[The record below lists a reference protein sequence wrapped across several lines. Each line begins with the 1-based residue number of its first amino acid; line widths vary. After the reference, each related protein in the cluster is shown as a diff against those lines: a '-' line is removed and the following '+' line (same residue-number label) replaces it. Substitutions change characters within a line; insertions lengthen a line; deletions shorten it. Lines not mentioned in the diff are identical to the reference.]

1 MPDDSMRQPDDSIH
15 QTVTDRVKLTE
26 IIGTPKPD
34 IATKEMLA
42 LDSHCR
48 HFISLC
54 PFLCISTADAD
65 GNQDVSPRGDPPG
78 FVRVLDDRT
87 ILIPDRKGNRR
98 VDTMRNILENPNVGL
113 LLMLPGVEEVV
124 RINGKA
130 ALTEDPTLLV
140 DSAVNGSI
148 PALGVIVKIDDVF
161 FHCAKAVIRS
171 KLWDPETPIQ
181 RSEFPSYGEIV
192 RDQRAPD
199 AAAADINADL
209 QNDYKTRLY

>member
-1 MPDDSMRQPDDSIH
+1 MPDDSIRQA
-15 QTVTDRVKLTE
+15 VTDRVKLTE

-34 IATKEMLA
+34 IATKEMPA
-42 LDSHCR
+42 LDAHCR

-54 PFLCISTADAD
+54 PSLCISAADAD

-98 VDTMRNILENPNVGL
+98 VDTMRNILENPSVGL

-130 ALTEDPTLLV
+130 TLTEEPTLLA
-140 DSAVNGSI
+140 DSAVTAAPLPWGS
-148 PALGVIVKIDDVF
+148 
-161 FHCAKAVIRS
+161 S
-171 KLWDPETPIQ
+171 
-181 RSEFPSYGEIV
+181 
-192 RDQRAPD
+192 
-199 AAAADINADL
+199 
-209 QNDYKTRLY
+209 

>member
-1 MPDDSMRQPDDSIH
+1 MPDDTTPQSVED
-15 QTVTDRVKLTE
+15 TAKLIE
-26 IIGTPKPD
+26 IIGEPKPD
-34 IATKEMLA
+34 VATKEMPA

-54 PFLCISTADAD
+54 PFLCISTADAS

-124 RINGKA
+124 RINGEA
-130 ALTEDPTLLV
+130 TLTKDKTLLA

-171 KLWDPETPIQ
+171 KLWAPETPIQ
-181 RSEFPSYGEIV
+181 RSEFPTYGEIV
-192 RDQRAPD
+192 RDQRVPDGD
-199 AAAADINADL
+199 AANINAEL
-209 QNDYKTRLY
+209 QTDYKTRLY

>member
-1 MPDDSMRQPDDSIH
+1 MQDDATE
-15 QTVTDRVKLTE
+15 QTVRDSAKLTE
-26 IIGTPKPD
+26 IIGEPKPE
-34 IATKEMLA
+34 IATKEMPA
-42 LDSHCR
+42 LDRHCR
-48 HFISLC
+48 HFISFC
-54 PFLCISTADAD
+54 PFLCISTADAS
-65 GNQDVSPRGDPPG
+65 GNQDISPRGDPPG

-130 ALTEDPTLLV
+130 TLTDDPALLAG
-140 DSAVNGSI
+140 SAVNGTL
-148 PALGVIVKIDDVF
+148 PVLGIIVKIDDVF

-171 KLWDPETPIQ
+171 RLWDPETPI
-181 RSEFPSYGEIV
+181 RRGEFPTYGEIV

-199 AAAADINADL
+199 GDADAINADL
-209 QNDYKTRLY
+209 QNDYNTRLY

>member
-1 MPDDSMRQPDDSIH
+1 MPDDIKP
-15 QTVTDRVKLTE
+15 QTVTNRAKLTE
-26 IIGTPKPD
+26 IIGEPKPD
-34 IATKEMLA
+34 IANKEMPS
-42 LDSHCR
+42 LDAHCR

-54 PFLCISTADAD
+54 PFLCISTADAA

-98 VDTMRNILENPNVGL
+98 VDTMRNILENPHVGL
-113 LLMLPGVEEVV
+113 LLMLPGVEEIV

-130 ALTEDPTLLV
+130 TLTEDPSLLA
-140 DSAVNGSI
+140 DSAVNGSV
-148 PALGVIVKIDDVF
+148 PALGIIVQIEDVF

-181 RSEFPSYGEIV
+181 RSQFPTYGEIV

-199 AAAADINADL
+199 GDPADINAEL
-209 QNDYKTRLY
+209 QNDYKSRLY

>member
-1 MPDDSMRQPDDSIH
+1 MPDDTTAKPVSDTAQLVRI
-15 QTVTDRVKLTE
+15 VGE
-26 IIGTPKPD
+26 PKPE
-34 IATKEMLA
+34 IATKEMPA
-42 LDSHCR
+42 LDVYCR

-54 PFLCISTADAD
+54 PFLCISTADAA

-130 ALTEDPTLLV
+130 TLTEDAALLAG
-140 DSAVNGSI
+140 SAVNGSI
-148 PALGVIVKIDDVF
+148 PALGIILKIDAVF

-171 KLWDPETPIQ
+171 KLWDPDTPIQ
-181 RSEFPSYGEIV
+181 RTDFPTFGEIV
-192 RDQRAPD
+192 RDQRVPDGDPAEID
-199 AAAADINADL
+199 AAL
-209 QNDYKTRLY
+209 QNNYRTTLY

>member
-1 MPDDSMRQPDDSIH
+1 MPDDTLPQP
-15 QTVTDRVKLTE
+15 VTDTAKLPE
-26 IIGTPKPD
+26 IIGAPKPE
-34 IATKEMLA
+34 IATKEMPA
-42 LDSHCR
+42 LDAHCR

-87 ILIPDRKGNRR
+87 VLIPDRKGNRR
-98 VDTMRNILENPNVGL
+98 VDTMRNILENPHVGL

-130 ALTEDPTLLV
+130 TLAEDPALLAA
-140 DSAVNGSI
+140 SEINGSV
-148 PALGVIVKIDDVF
+148 PALGIIVRIDDVF

-171 KLWDPETPIQ
+171 KLWDPDTPIQ
-181 RSEFPSYGEIV
+181 RSKFPTYGEIV
-192 RDQRAPD
+192 RDQRAPGAD
-199 AAAADINADL
+199 PADINADL

>member
-1 MPDDSMRQPDDSIH
+1 MPDDTTAK
-15 QTVTDRVKLTE
+15 TVTDAADLVRIVGE
-26 IIGTPKPD
+26 PKPE
-34 IATKEMLA
+34 IATKELPA
-42 LDSHCR
+42 LDVHCR

-54 PFLCISTADAD
+54 PFLCISTADAA

-130 ALTEDPTLLV
+130 TLTEDPALLAG
-140 DSAVNGSI
+140 SAVNGSV
-148 PALGVIVKIDDVF
+148 PALGIIVKIDDVF

-181 RSEFPSYGEIV
+181 RTDFPTFGEIV
-192 RDQRAPD
+192 RDQRMPGGDPAEID
-199 AAAADINADL
+199 AGL
-209 QNDYKTRLY
+209 QENYRSTLY

>member
-1 MPDDSMRQPDDSIH
+1 MPDDTTAKPVSDTAQLVRI
-15 QTVTDRVKLTE
+15 VGE
-26 IIGTPKPD
+26 PKPE
-34 IATKEMLA
+34 IATKEMPA
-42 LDSHCR
+42 LDVHCR
-48 HFISLC
+48 HFISLY
-54 PFLCISTADAD
+54 PFLCISTADAA

-130 ALTEDPTLLV
+130 TLTEDAALLAG
-140 DSAVNGSI
+140 SAVNGSI
-148 PALGVIVKIDDVF
+148 PALGIILKIDAVF

-171 KLWDPETPIQ
+171 KLWDPDTPIQ
-181 RSEFPSYGEIV
+181 RTDFPTFGEIV
-192 RDQRAPD
+192 RDQRVPDGDPAEID
-199 AAAADINADL
+199 AAL
-209 QNDYKTRLY
+209 QNNYRTTLY

>member
-1 MPDDSMRQPDDSIH
+1 MPDDAIRRS
-15 QTVTDRVKLTE
+15 VTDAAKLSE
-26 IIGTPKPD
+26 IIGEPKPD
-34 IATKEMLA
+34 IATKEMPA

-54 PFLCISTADAD
+54 PFLCISTADAE

-98 VDTMRNILENPNVGL
+98 VDTMRNILENANVGL

-130 ALTEDPTLLV
+130 TLTDDRELLAG
-140 DSAVNGSI
+140 SAVNGSI

-171 KLWDPETPIQ
+171 KLWDPETPIA
-181 RSEFPSYGEIV
+181 RTEFPTYGEIV

-199 AAAADINADL
+199 SDPADINAGL

>member
-1 MPDDSMRQPDDSIH
+1 MPDDTLPQP
-15 QTVTDRVKLTE
+15 VTDTAKLTE
-26 IIGTPKPD
+26 IIGAPKPE
-34 IATKEMLA
+34 IATKEMPA
-42 LDSHCR
+42 LDAHCR

-87 ILIPDRKGNRR
+87 VLIPDRKGNRR
-98 VDTMRNILENPNVGL
+98 VDTMRNILENPHVGL

-130 ALTEDPTLLV
+130 TLAEDPALLAA
-140 DSAVNGSI
+140 SEINGSV
-148 PALGVIVKIDDVF
+148 PALGIIVRIDDVF

-171 KLWDPETPIQ
+171 KLWDPDTPIQ
-181 RSEFPSYGEIV
+181 RSKFPTYGEIV
-192 RDQRAPD
+192 RDQRAPGAD
-199 AAAADINADL
+199 PADINADL

>member
-1 MPDDSMRQPDDSIH
+1 MPDDAIRQS
-15 QTVTDRVKLTE
+15 VTDAEKLTE
-26 IIGTPKPD
+26 IIGEPKPD
-34 IATKEMLA
+34 IATKEMPA

-130 ALTEDPTLLV
+130 TLTDDQELLAE
-140 DSAVNGSI
+140 SAVNGSI
-148 PALGVIVKIDDVF
+148 PVLGVIVKIDDVF

-171 KLWDPETPIQ
+171 KLWDPETPIA
-181 RSEFPSYGEIV
+181 RSEFPTYGEIV

-199 AAAADINADL
+199 SDPADINAGL

>member
-1 MPDDSMRQPDDSIH
+1 MPDDTTA
-15 QTVTDRVKLTE
+15 QTVSDTAKLVQ
-26 IIGTPKPD
+26 IIGQPKPE
-34 IATKEMLA
+34 IATKEMPA
-42 LDSHCR
+42 LDAHCR

-54 PFLCISTADAD
+54 PFLCISTADAA

-130 ALTEDPTLLV
+130 TLTDDPALLAG
-140 DSAVNGSI
+140 SAVNGST
-148 PALGVIVKIDDVF
+148 PALGIIVKIDNVF

-181 RSEFPSYGEIV
+181 RTEFPTFGEIV

-199 AAAADINADL
+199 GDPAEIDARL
-209 QNDYKTRLY
+209 QSDYRTSLY

>member
-1 MPDDSMRQPDDSIH
+1 MPDDTTAKPVSDTAQLVRI
-15 QTVTDRVKLTE
+15 VGE
-26 IIGTPKPD
+26 PKPE
-34 IATKEMLA
+34 IATKEMPA
-42 LDSHCR
+42 LDVHCR

-54 PFLCISTADAD
+54 PFLCISTADAA

-130 ALTEDPTLLV
+130 TLTEDAALLAG
-140 DSAVNGSI
+140 SAVNGSI
-148 PALGVIVKIDDVF
+148 PALGIILKIDAVF

-171 KLWDPETPIQ
+171 KLWDPDTPIQ
-181 RSEFPSYGEIV
+181 RTDFPTFGEIV
-192 RDQRAPD
+192 RDQRVPDGDPAEID
-199 AAAADINADL
+199 AAL
-209 QNDYKTRLY
+209 QNNYRTTLY